1 MNMVIAWLALLMAV
15 FLALGSMMGHYSIL
29 LVACPIFLASA
40 AGGFGLFDKRSTGLL
55 LLTSVIAGIGAIGSV
70 IAIYSILQSA
80 VEVMLLWIASGG
92 FVCIML
98 FSLKLHEL
106 AKKHVSNYQKYQQW
120 LIHLKKTDEP
130 QFEHHQDGDGDI
142 DVIGY
147 DTDDNGEID
156 TYEDVDEEED
166 DDDD

>member
-1 MNMVIAWLALLMAV
+1 MNMVIAWLALLMTV
-15 FLALGSMMGHYSIL
+15 FLALGSMMGPHHYSIL

-70 IAIYSILQSA
+70 IAINSVSQSA
-80 VEVMLLWIASGG
+80 LEMMLSWIASGG

-106 AKKHVSNYQKYQQW
+106 AKEHVSDNQKHQQW
-120 LIHLKKTDEP
+120 LGDLKKTDEP
-130 QFEHHQDGDGDI
+130 QFEHPETEQ
-142 DVIGY
+142 
-147 DTDDNGEID
+147 TTNAS
-156 TYEDVDEEED
+156 
-166 DDDD
+166 